1 MKTFWDFRAAAP
13 KKAELYLY
21 GEISDATWFGDEV
34 TPAQFQKDLAAL
46 GDIDN
51 LDIFINSPGG
61 DVFAGITIYNMLKRH
76 KAAKTVHVDGLAAS
90 SASIVAMAGDRVVMP
105 KAATLMIH
113 NAWALVGG
121 NKARIRAIADELERV
136 DGQLAEIYA
145 ERTGK
150 DAGIIAGWMDAE
162 RWMSGEEALADGF
175 ADEIEEGKAIAAC
188 ADLDKYLAQYQ
199 HPPKGLAP
207 PEEEQEHEPE
217 AAEEGGFPLPDN
229 GAENPQPVADTTT
242 EAPAEPLAEQR
253 KRLNTLRKKI
263 LED

>member
-21 GEISDATWFGDEV
+21 GEISDSSWFGDEV

-46 GDIDN
+46 GEIEA
-51 LDIFINSPGG
+51 LDVYINSPGG
-61 DVFAGITIYNMLKRH
+61 DVFAGITIYNILKRH
-76 KAAKTVHVDGLAAS
+76 PAQKTVHVDGLAAS

-150 DAGIIAGWMDAE
+150 DVGIIAGWMDAE

-188 ADLDKYLAQYQ
+188 ADLDKYLALYQ
-199 HPPKGLAP
+199 NPPKDLAQ
-207 PEEEQEHEPE
+207 EETPDED
-217 AAEEGGFPLPDN
+217 AEKTPDN
-229 GAENPQPVADTTT
+229 GEANPQPVADNSPS
-242 EAPAEPLAEQR
+242 PAETGEPMENQQ
-253 KRLNTLRKKI
+253 KRFFDIKKKI
-263 LED
+263 LGD

>member
-1 MKTFWDFRAAAP
+1 M
-13 KKAELYLY
+13 
-21 GEISDATWFGDEV
+21 
-34 TPAQFQKDLAAL
+34 
-46 GDIDN
+46 
-51 LDIFINSPGG
+51 DIFINSPGG

-175 ADEIEEGKAIAAC
+175 ADEIEQNKQIAAC
-188 ADLDKYLAQYQ
+188 ADVDKYFRHY
-199 HPPKGLAP
+199 KNAP
-207 PEEEQEHEPE
+207 TCKAGASARFNTKQEPDPEPGE
-217 AAEEGGFPLPDN
+217 AGSTLKD
-229 GAENPQPVADTTT
+229 
-242 EAPAEPLAEQR
+242 QR
-253 KRLNTLRKKI
+253 KRFAEIRKKI
-263 LED
+263 VEV